1 MKRKNSIPVV
11 RRINFIVLVG
21 FAIMAA
27 LYAITS
33 IYSIIESK
41 KMQES
46 NQQIIRSCIEYAE
59 KQALIESSS
68 SELQKLVFVSILSAN
83 EEARNNS
90 AASYEQLKESIW
102 VQIEELKGDMAAEGV
117 AGYEEIFERLENN
130 VSVYLEGCDGS
141 IRLSQRNRHTA
152 FNKAYFE
159 LETEM
164 QAMNESYAELTDLIS
179 KIQSEGMKNSEA
191 MMVSSRN
198 VSIIGM
204 AAFLVVVI
212 ITMIV
217 VMIYVTA
224 PLRKLSTQIAEM
236 IDDIRA
242 GKGDLSRRID
252 INSGNE
258 IGLVVDGIN
267 EFIITLQ
274 DIMKK
279 LKDNSQRLAETSSS
293 ISVQMDGAKAGV
305 NRSGEALT
313 EVSSSMLR
321 VHEAADSIERSLD
334 DVRKCAEDIRSKIA
348 SGSSYA
354 VEVSKEAED
363 IQRSAGD
370 KKNNTGSRI
379 NELNKVLERSVENSA
394 QVKKIDELTD
404 VILEIASQ
412 TNLLSLN
419 ASIEAARAGEAGRG
433 FAVVA
438 TEISKL
444 AEDSSKTAA
453 DIQNISKNVTA
464 AVNELSDNAIAVIEF
479 IRDVVLVDYD
489 AFVDTGDRYE
499 KTATRFNELLSGF
512 EKNTAELG
520 NAMELVNNA
529 VSNIIG
535 AVQASG
541 EALEEADRHSGEV
554 IDEVSQIAESV
565 SANLEISD
573 SLNHEVDRFAR
584 L

>member
-1 MKRKNSIPVV
+1 MKRKNSIPVFK
-11 RRINFIVLVG
+11 RINFLVLAG
-21 FAIMAA
+21 FAIMAV
-27 LYAITS
+27 LYAVTS
-33 IYSIIESK
+33 IYSITESRN
-41 KMQES
+41 MQQS
-46 NQQIIRSCIEYAE
+46 NQEIIRTCIEYAG
-59 KQALIESSS
+59 KQAAIVESSS
-68 SELQKLVFVSILSAN
+68 DLQRLVFVSILSAN
-83 EEARNNS
+83 QDARAES
-90 AASYEQLKESIW
+90 ELAYEQVKQNIRE
-102 VQIEELKGDMAAEGV
+102 QIAELRNDMAADNV
-117 AGYEEIFERLENN
+117 SGYEEVFDRLESNIEL
-130 VSVYLEGCDGS
+130 YLEGCDGS

-152 FNKAYFE
+152 FDKAYFE
-159 LETEM
+159 LETEKD
-164 QAMNESYAELTDLIS
+164 AMNASFEEVTDLIS
-179 KIQSEGMKNSEA
+179 SIQTSGMKDSEA

-198 VSIIGM
+198 VSIGGM
-204 AAFLVVVI
+204 AVFLLVVVI
-212 ITMIV
+212 TMLT
-217 VMIYVTA
+217 VMMFVTA
-224 PLRKLSTQIAEM
+224 PLRRLSTRIAEM

-252 INSGNE
+252 IRSGNE

-274 DIMKK
+274 EIMKK

-293 ISVQMDGAKAGV
+293 ISRQMDGAKEGV
-305 NRSGEALT
+305 NRSDEALT
-313 EVSSSMLR
+313 EVSSSMQR

-334 DVRKCAEDIRSKIA
+334 DVRRCAEDIRDKIA
-348 SGSSYA
+348 SGSRYA
-354 VEVSKEAED
+354 VEVRKEAED
-363 IQRSAGD
+363 IQRLAGD

-379 NELNKVLERSVENSA
+379 GELNSVLERSVRNSE

-464 AVNELSDNAIAVIEF
+464 AVHELSDNAIAVIGF
-479 IRDVVLVDYD
+479 IRDIVLVDYD
-489 AFVDTGDRYE
+489 AFVETGDRYE
-499 KTATRFNELLSGF
+499 KTAARFNELLSGF

-520 NAMELVNNA
+520 EAMEMVDNA
-529 VSNIIG
+529 VSNITG
-535 AVQASG
+535 AVGASRD
-541 EALEEADRHSGEV
+541 ALEQADRHSGEV
-554 IDEVSQIAESV
+554 ISDVSRISESV
-565 SANLEISD
+565 TTNLEISD